1 MPLLYSIAIAAAA
14 RLGYKLAED
23 RKWLPGRFYRQLAL
37 DKLKSGD
44 LEGALQFS
52 SIALQKNPDDDKAGL
67 VKEII
72 VMHRDAKMAALLKS
86 VEQEAET
93 LDLLEKDRIRIR
105 RQIRRILWYKNV
117 ELSLVW
123 LLFIITFSVY
133 VLVYFLFDSFNRHI
147 SASLLGGVAV
157 LLTIVFVFFF
167 KSLPDR
173 RLQRSLDRLELL
185 ASERSMFKE
194 IEMRQNRL
202 LQLRGSLAA
211 TK

>member
-23 RKWLPGRFYRQLAL
+23 RKWLPGRLYRQLAL

-72 VMHRDAKMAALLKS
+72 AMHRDAKMAALLKS
-86 VEQEAET
+86 IEQEVET
-93 LDLLEKDRIRIR
+93 LDLLEKGRTRLR
-105 RQIRRILWYKNV
+105 RQIRRILWYENV
-117 ELSLVW
+117 EISLVW

-133 VLVYFLFDSFNRHI
+133 ILVYFLFDSLDRHI
-147 SASLLGGVAV
+147 AASLLGGVAV
-157 LLTIVFVFFF
+157 ILTIIFVFFF
-167 KSLPDR
+167 KGLPDKR
-173 RLQRSLDRLELL
+173 QQRSLDRLELL

-194 IEMRQNRL
+194 IEMRRNRL

>member
-147 SASLLGGVAV
+147 AASLLGGVAV

>member
-23 RKWLPGRFYRQLAL
+23 RKWLPGRLYRQLAL

-52 SIALQKNPDDDKAGL
+52 STALQKNPDDDKAGL

-72 VMHRDAKMAALLKS
+72 AMHRDAKMAALLKS
-86 VEQEAET
+86 IEQEVET
-93 LDLLEKDRIRIR
+93 LDLLEKGRTRLR
-105 RQIRRILWYKNV
+105 RQIRRILWYENV
-117 ELSLVW
+117 EISLVW

-133 VLVYFLFDSFNRHI
+133 ILVYFLFDSLDRHI
-147 SASLLGGVAV
+147 AASLLGGVAV
-157 LLTIVFVFFF
+157 ILTIIFVFFF
-167 KSLPDR
+167 KGLPDKR
-173 RLQRSLDRLELL
+173 QQRSLDRLELL

-194 IEMRQNRL
+194 IEMRRNRL